1 MGANSTFLANLQM
14 QVQDDLNIG
23 STPVNRIV
31 PQFVF
36 NSMNSIVSAFY
47 QRLAAGNSQT
57 VFGGGA
63 ITIVVLYVRNA
74 GTVGSITLTITNA
87 SAVTFT
93 LTLPPGGIFTYFAPT
108 YPPPAAV
115 GIEALVIQGDATN
128 SVLYEFMFGY

>member
-14 QVQDDLNIG
+14 QVQDDLNANLI
-23 STPVNRIV
+23 PVNRIV

-93 LTLPPGGIFTYFAPT
+93 LTLPPGGIFTYFAPI
-108 YPPPAAV
+108 YPPPTAV

-128 SVLYEFMFGY
+128 SVLYEFIFGY

>member
-1 MGANSTFLANLQM
+1 MGANSTFIANLQM
-14 QVQDDLNIG
+14 QVQDDLNANLI
-23 STPVNRIV
+23 PVNRIV

-63 ITIVVLYVRNA
+63 ITIVVVYVRNA
-74 GTVGSITLTITNA
+74 GTVGNITLTITNA

-93 LTLPPGGIFTYFAPT
+93 LTLPPGGFITYFAPT

-128 SVLYEFMFGY
+128 SVLYEFIFGY

>member
-36 NSMNSIVSAFY
+36 NSMNTIVSAFY
-47 QRLAAGNSQT
+47 QRLAAGNSET
-57 VFGGGA
+57 VFSGA
-63 ITIVVLYVRNA
+63 VTVTVLYVRNA
-74 GTVGSITLTITNA
+74 GTVGNITLTITNA